1 MEFWGEAERLILIS
15 YLKIELYQLQV
26 IPSQLVFTETEKK
39 AVKLM
44 GSQHPCSQI

>member
-26 IPSQLVFTETEKK
+26 IPSQLVFHWNWKK
-39 AVKLM
+39 DCQAH
-44 GSQHPCSQI
+44 G